1 MTSLH
6 SCNESTC
13 LLLSLNEKVLFLSV
27 EHQGIPDIS
36 NFGDVAKYT
45 YSELTGRIVTDCV
58 WLGHND
64 APCYD
69 LGYCT

>member
-45 YSELTGRIVTDCV
+45 YSELTGPLCTVDV
-58 WLGHND
+58 NVSLPSD
-64 APCYD
+64 AY
-69 LGYCT
+69 LQ